1 MGIDYSTWAGFG
13 ARITGFGAFAGGD
26 DPDND
31 VEHAAR
37 VHGCTV
43 ETTGN
48 NWTGAEEA
56 TYLLVSASKIEM
68 PTETAVRLST
78 DPGGDLIA
86 MLVRC
91 ASALGIVID
100 QPGWYVGGRVF

>member
-1 MGIDYSTWAGFG
+1 MGVEYHTWAGFG
-13 ARITGFGAFAGGD
+13 ARVTGLGAFADGD
-26 DPDND
+26 DPSND

-48 NWTGAEEA
+48 NWTGGEEE
-56 TYLLVSASKIEM
+56 TYLLVTKSQVKM
-68 PTETAVRLST
+68 PEETAVRLST

-86 MLVRC
+86 TLVRC
-91 ASALGIVID
+91 ASALGLVID
-100 QPGWYVGGRVF
+100 EPGWYVGGRVF